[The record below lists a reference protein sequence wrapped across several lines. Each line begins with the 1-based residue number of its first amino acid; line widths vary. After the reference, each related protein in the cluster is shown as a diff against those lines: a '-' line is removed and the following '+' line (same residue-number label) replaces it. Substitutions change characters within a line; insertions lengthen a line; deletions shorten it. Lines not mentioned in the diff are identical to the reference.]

1 VSALNAALYEDEE
14 AYWQAITR
22 LIEDPTRRRPTP
34 QAVRDV
40 GSVVIED
47 IFEVAG
53 WTKLLKRYGADIAET
68 ASIGYMLIA
77 NEDWQELDRDRAVK
91 LMDESLRAAQTT
103 RAALGTPQ
111 ISLDNVD
118 NRLTVMTMGLASGA
132 PEGAP
137 LRDYVVSQP
146 PYQRVDDHGSL
157 LMKMGEAMAG
167 PKRRH
172 VEAFRQGQTYA
183 WKTGLGL
190 GVLDVMGQVP
200 HHDRW
205 GEPA

>member
-1 VSALNAALYEDEE
+1 MSALNAALYEDGE
-14 AYWQAITR
+14 AYWESVMR
-22 LIEDPTRRRPTP
+22 LIEDPTSRPPTP

-40 GSVVIED
+40 GSAVIEN
-47 IFEVAG
+47 IFEIAG
-53 WTKLLKRYGADIAET
+53 WTKLLRRYGADIAET
-68 ASIGYMLIA
+68 ASIGYILIA
-77 NEDWQELDRDRAVK
+77 NEDWQELDSRRAVE
-91 LMDESLRAAQTT
+91 LMDESLRAAQAT
-103 RAALGTPQ
+103 RATLGTPQ

-118 NRLTVMTMGLASGA
+118 NRLTVMTMGLATGA

-146 PYQRVDDHGSL
+146 PYQRVDHQGSL

-172 VEAFRQGQTYA
+172 AEAFREGQSYA